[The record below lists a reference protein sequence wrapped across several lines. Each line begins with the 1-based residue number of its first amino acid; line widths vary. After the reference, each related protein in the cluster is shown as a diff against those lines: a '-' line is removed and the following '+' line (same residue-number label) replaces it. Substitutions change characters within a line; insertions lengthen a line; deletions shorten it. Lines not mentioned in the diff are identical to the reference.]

1 MGEASGTSGVPVV
14 MAGGKTAE
22 EVRAALINSSD
33 DLTITTLSL
42 SKIMLRAF
50 PVARLS
56 PSITQLDLSSNPLV
70 GASAEGLSARL
81 PALHTLSLAHAQLT
95 AIPRGLS
102 TCMALRTLDLSGN
115 ALGGSSAERRSLVSQ
130 RDSLP
135 RGLTRLSLADN
146 ALCSVPAA
154 VWRLAA
160 LETLELHNN
169 QLSELRSEIEEL
181 VALKVLRLGNNQFD
195 KLPSQLGWCEAL
207 TQLGFLGNPITW
219 PPEQAL
225 HGQASASWASS
236 Q

>member
-1 MGEASGTSGVPVV
+1 
-14 MAGGKTAE
+14 MAGGKTAPLAE
-22 EVRAALINSSD
+22 DVRAALINSSE

-56 PSITQLDLSSNPLV
+56 PSITQLDLSSNPLM
-70 GASAEGLSARL
+70 GASAEGLSTRL
-81 PALHTLSLAHAQLT
+81 PALHTLSLSHAQLT

-130 RDSLP
+130 RDALP

-181 VALKVLRLGNNQFD
+181 VALKVLLN
-195 KLPSQLGWCEAL
+195 L
-207 TQLGFLGNPITW
+207 T
-219 PPEQAL
+219 
-225 HGQASASWASS
+225 
-236 Q
+236 